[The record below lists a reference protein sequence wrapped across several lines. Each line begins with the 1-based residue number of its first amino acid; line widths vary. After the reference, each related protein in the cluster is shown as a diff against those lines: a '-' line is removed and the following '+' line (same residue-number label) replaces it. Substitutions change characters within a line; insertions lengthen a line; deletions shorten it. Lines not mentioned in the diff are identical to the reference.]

1 MSRDSSGRDQITDG
15 MSRQQR
21 RRDGDVSG
29 GGASGARGARVVPY
43 DRLKRAVDVVLVLVG
58 MVLLAPLFAVLA
70 WRVRRELG
78 SPVLFRQLRP
88 GRDGGLFELRKFRT
102 MTDERGPDG
111 QLLPDEQRLTD
122 FGRWLRSTS
131 LDEIPEMV
139 NVLRGEMSLVGPRPL
154 LVTYLE
160 LYSPT
165 QARRHEV
172 RPGITGWSQINGR
185 NNMTWDD
192 KLALDVWYVDHRSLL
207 LDVRILLRT
216 LWVMVTRQGVSL
228 DGHAT
233 TVPFQG
239 SRTAAEGRGSAS
251 TEAGRGAAP
260 PEPNAP
266 ERPAPRPA
274 APPEPNAPER
284 PAPRPA
290 APPEEPERPAPRP
303 AAPEPNAPERPAPR
317 PAAPPEPNAPER
329 PAPRPAAP
337 PEPRAPERP
346 ATGDDRTNHDLVDS
360 RPTPARPAGPIAL
373 EAGGQAAGD
382 HRNRGRRPLSCGIA
396 LGRDKDGNGE
406 LSASQPAIRRDQR
419 DGPLLRERDVEAV
432 QHVHTRVQGECG
444 TQVLGTGRDEV
455 LLQGGGFLQQCPTQE
470 CRQIPLPG
478 TAVELV
484 LEGAR

>member
-1 MSRDSSGRDQITDG
+1 
-15 MSRQQR
+15 
-21 RRDGDVSG
+21 
-29 GGASGARGARVVPY
+29 VVPY
-43 DRLKRAVDVVLVLVG
+43 DRLKRAIDVVLVLVG

-88 GRDGGLFELRKFRT
+88 GRDGELFELRKFRT

-111 QLLPDEQRLTD
+111 QLLPDEERLTD

-154 LVTYLE
+154 LVAYLE

-192 KLALDVWYVDHRSLL
+192 KLALDVWYVDHRSFV

-239 SRTAAEGRGSAS
+239 SGTAAEGHGSAS
-251 TEAGRGAAP
+251 TEAGG
-260 PEPNAP
+260 
-266 ERPAPRPA
+266 
-274 APPEPNAPER
+274 
-284 PAPRPA
+284 
-290 APPEEPERPAPRP
+290 
-303 AAPEPNAPERPAPR
+303 
-317 PAAPPEPNAPER
+317 
-329 PAPRPAAP
+329 
-337 PEPRAPERP
+337 
-346 ATGDDRTNHDLVDS
+346 
-360 RPTPARPAGPIAL
+360 ARPAGD
-373 EAGGQAAGD
+373 EAGGV
-382 HRNRGRRPLSCGIA
+382 
-396 LGRDKDGNGE
+396 DG
-406 LSASQPAIRRDQR
+406 
-419 DGPLLRERDVEAV
+419 
-432 QHVHTRVQGECG
+432 
-444 TQVLGTGRDEV
+444 
-455 LLQGGGFLQQCPTQE
+455 
-470 CRQIPLPG
+470 PG
-478 TAVELV
+478 TAGTEAG
-484 LEGAR
+484 GARAAGTEAGGAESDRRRRPDEPGAG